1 MPGRPVPGTG
11 TDPVSQRPVVAVVC
25 DVIYPYSRGGRELR
39 NQELLPRL
47 AGRADL
53 HVFTMQWWDGPPVRR
68 EGGVTYHAISR
79 LHPLY
84 RHGRRSARQAAW
96 FALASL
102 RLLGRRFDVLE
113 ADQIPYVQLF
123 VLRLVATVKRT
134 TFTVTWHEV
143 WGRSYWREYLGRAG
157 WAAWAAWAVERLAM
171 RLPDMIIAASPQTAE
186 RLREVLG
193 ASAPI
198 TTVPNGIDL
207 AAIHAAYPDADPADL
222 VVVGRLIEH
231 KRVGMVLDVVARLH
245 AQGLR
250 TTCRIIG
257 DGPERA
263 ALEQQAHALGIAPWV
278 EFRIDVGE
286 QKELYALLKS
296 ARLFVSLSV
305 REGFGMAVLE
315 AIACGLPVL
324 TTSAPD
330 NHAQHL
336 VRDYSRGTVCEPG
349 LDTVTAA
356 VRGLLAG
363 PGGPAP
369 DTGGPADSW
378 LASYDWPA
386 VAEKLA
392 GVYAQ

>member
-1 MPGRPVPGTG
+1 MGR
-11 TDPVSQRPVVAVVC
+11 RLVVAVVC

-47 AGRADL
+47 ADRAEV
-53 HVFTMQWWDGPPVRR
+53 HVYTMQWWAGPAVRH
-68 EGGVTYHAISR
+68 EAGVTYHAISR
-79 LHPLY
+79 RWPLY
-84 RHGRRSARQAAW
+84 RHGRRSVRQAAW

-102 RLLGRRFDVLE
+102 RLLRCQFDVLD

-123 VLRLVATVKRT
+123 VLRLVATVKRKP
-134 TFTVTWHEV
+134 FTVTWHEV
-143 WGRSYWREYLGRAG
+143 WSRSYWREYLGPAG
-157 WAAWAAWAVERLAM
+157 WAAWAVERLAM
-171 RLPDMIIAASPQTAE
+171 RLPDGIIAASAQTEE
-186 RLREVLG
+186 RLRRVLG
-193 ASAPI
+193 SDTPI

-207 AAIHAAYPDADPADL
+207 GAIRAAYPEADPTDL

-231 KRVGMVLDVVARLH
+231 KRVGMVLDVLARLH
-245 AQGLR
+245 ASGR
-250 TTCRIIG
+250 PATCRIIG

-263 ALEQQAHALGIAPWV
+263 ALEQQAQARGIGPSV
-278 EFRIDVGE
+278 EFRTDVGD

-336 VRDYSRGTVCEPG
+336 VRDYSRGIVCEPD
-349 LDTVTAA
+349 LDAVTAA
-356 VRGLLAG
+356 VRSLL
-363 PGGPAP
+363 GGPVGPCRDEGA
-369 DTGGPADSW
+369 PADAW
-378 LASYDWPA
+378 VDAYDWSA
-386 VAEKLA
+386 MAEKLA
-392 GVYAQ
+392 GIYAW

>member
-1 MPGRPVPGTG
+1 MPGLSAPGHG
-11 TDPVSQRPVVAVVC
+11 AELVGQRPVVAVVC

-47 AGRADL
+47 ADHADV
-53 HVFTMQWWDGPPVRR
+53 HVYTMQWWDGPPVRR

-84 RHGRRSARQAAW
+84 RHGRRSVRQAAW

-102 RLLGRRFDVLE
+102 RLLRCRFDVLE
-113 ADQIPYVQLF
+113 ADQIPFVQLF
-123 VLRLVATVKRT
+123 VLRLVATLKRK

-143 WGRSYWREYLGRAG
+143 WSRRYWREYLGPVG
-157 WAAWAAWAVERLAM
+157 WAAWSVERLAM
-171 RLPDMIIAASPQTAE
+171 RLPDMIIAASAQTEE
-186 RLREVLG
+186 RLRRVLG
-193 ASAPI
+193 SDTPI

-207 AAIHAAYPDADPADL
+207 GAIRAAYPDANITDL

-231 KRVGMVLDVVARLH
+231 KRVGMVLDVLARLH
-245 AQGLR
+245 AIGRQA
-250 TTCRIIG
+250 TCRIIG

-263 ALEQQAHALGIAPWV
+263 ALQEQARVLGIASAV
-278 EFRIDVGE
+278 EFRADVGE

-296 ARLFVSLSV
+296 SRLFVSLSV

-336 VRDYSRGTVCEPG
+336 VREYSQGTVCGPG

-356 VRGLLAG
+356 VASLLAG
-363 PGGPAP
+363 AAGPAR
-369 DTGGPADSW
+369 DAAALADAW
-378 LASYDWPA
+378 VDAYDWSA
-386 VAEKLA
+386 RADQLA
-392 GVYAQ
+392 GVYTR

>member
-1 MPGRPVPGTG
+1 MPGRPAADPGA
-11 TDPVSQRPVVAVVC
+11 DLVAQRPVVAVVC

-47 AGRADL
+47 AAQADA
-53 HVFTMQWWDGPPVRR
+53 HVYTMQWWDGPPERHAD
-68 EGGVTYHAISR
+68 GVSYHAICR

-84 RHGRRSARQAAW
+84 RHGRRSIRQAAW

-102 RLLGRRFDVLE
+102 RLLGCRFDVLE

-123 VLRLVATVKRT
+123 VLRLVATLKRKP
-134 TFTVTWHEV
+134 FTVTWHEV
-143 WGRSYWREYLGRAG
+143 WSRAYWREYLGLAG
-157 WAAWAAWAVERLAM
+157 WAAWALEQLAM
-171 RLPDMIIAASPQTAE
+171 RLPDTIIAASPQTAE

-193 ASAPI
+193 ASVPI

-207 AAIHAAYPDADPADL
+207 AAIRAAYPVADAADL

-231 KRVGMVLDVVARLH
+231 KRVGMVLDVMARLH
-245 AQGLR
+245 AQGLP
-250 TTCRIIG
+250 TTCRVIG
-257 DGPERA
+257 EGPERA
-263 ALEQQAHALGIAPWV
+263 ALEQQAQALGIAPWV
-278 EFRIDVGE
+278 EFRADVGE

-349 LDTVTAA
+349 LDPVTAA
-356 VRGLLAG
+356 VAGLLAG
-363 PGGPAP
+363 PDAPAP
-369 DTGGPADSW
+369 DTDGPADSW
-378 LASYDWPA
+378 LAGYDWPA